1 MHFKYKSWFVIA
13 SEVGTCIT
21 FRLQIDLNDENSNIV
36 DIDCH
41 HGKEHKPGF
50 QKKDLEREEIM
61 FTTDEYKRGVETID
75 LCFRC

>member
-21 FRLQIDLNDENSNIV
+21 FRLQIDLNDKNSNVV

-41 HGKEHKPGF
+41 HGKEHQPWF
-50 QKKDLEREEIM
+50 QKKNLNYKKCLLYIDGDLFKGNFISDNV
-61 FTTDEYKRGVETID
+61 FK
-75 LCFRC
+75 